1 MESVAPV
8 SLEGT
13 PFDPAEFSWLWLLS
27 AATYGVGDVVTTI
40 ALVRYSAAVA
50 EGNALLRMAIDAFGL
65 SGLVGLKLLAFFVCL
80 AISLHGARDADSALY
95 YGPPAMLAVVGAF
108 TTVYNLRLLVG

>member
-1 MESVAPV
+1 MASTV
-8 SLEGT
+8 SLDET
-13 PFDPAEFSWLWLLS
+13 PFDPAEFSWLWLVS

-40 ALVRYSAAVA
+40 ALVGYDDAVA
-50 EGNALLRMAIDAFGL
+50 EGNALLRMAIESFGL
-65 SGLVGLKLLAFFVCL
+65 SGLVGLKLIAFFVCL

-108 TTVYNLRLLVG
+108 TTAYNLRLLIG

>member
-1 MESVAPV
+1 MASVAPV

-13 PFDPAEFSWLWLLS
+13 PFDPVEFSWLWLLS

-40 ALVRYSAAVA
+40 ALVRHSEAVA
-50 EGNALLRMAIDAFGL
+50 EGNVLLRSAIEAFGF
-65 SGLVGLKLLAFFVCL
+65 SGLVGVKLIAFFVCL
-80 AISLHGARDADSALY
+80 AVSLHGARDADSALY

-108 TTVYNLRLLVG
+108 ITVYNLRLLIG